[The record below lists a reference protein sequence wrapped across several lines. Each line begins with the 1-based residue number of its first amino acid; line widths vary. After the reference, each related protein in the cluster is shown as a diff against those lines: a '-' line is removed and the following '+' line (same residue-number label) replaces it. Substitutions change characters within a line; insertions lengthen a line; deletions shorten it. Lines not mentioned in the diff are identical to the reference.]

1 VSGDRRPSKA
11 VLTVCAEIEGDAR
24 DSIAMTVYAA
34 EQIHE
39 LRKMVAL
46 AAVVIERAGATGTL
60 DGSSFLAFARRTAAR
75 GRRV

>member
-1 VSGDRRPSKA
+1 VSVDVRPSKA

-39 LRKMVAL
+39 LRRMVAL
-46 AAVVIERAGATGTL
+46 AAVVIERAGATGTS
-60 DGSSFLAFARRTAAR
+60 DGSAFLAFARRTAAR
-75 GRRV
+75 GR